1 MYRSYLIANTI
12 EVVFIKFNKDI
23 EKKKI
28 KVQSIPSIFINKL
41 GSEMNYCYEIPINV
55 YFL

>member
-23 EKKKI
+23 EKKF

-55 YFL
+55 HFL